1 MQQIKVYL
9 DHNAQ
14 LELVG
19 VLTYE
24 QLRGNAT
31 YHFSYD
37 ANWLSNH
44 PHLSLSGDLQLHT
57 GWQHATKRLFGCFT
71 DALPDRWGRR
81 LIDKREQILAQAD
94 GRIPRTFNDFD
105 YLLQLDDYSRMGA
118 FRFRIE
124 GEQDFM
130 GILDGSMSVPPLTS
144 LREFTNIAQAYEA
157 KPDNIQWVTNLLRQG
172 SSLGGAR
179 PKANMMDEN
188 GELYIAKV
196 PSIHDDYDVALW
208 EHFAHLLAKN
218 AGIQVAETRLMAIP
232 GFSHHALLSK
242 RFDRVGQNRVHTV
255 SAMTLTNLQDGA
267 DASSG
272 NGYLDI
278 VDTIVSGIGIA
289 NADMNLRE
297 LYRRVAFSICIGN
310 HDDHFRNHAFVLTQN
325 GWTLSPV
332 YDINPTNMLTQ
343 SLLISDC
350 SCNSSLI
357 ELQRA
362 SGLYLLSEE
371 VAAQIINE
379 VKDAVHDWRKVATHC
394 HISPTE
400 QQRFAKR
407 LEYCL

>member
-1 MQQIKVYL
+1 
-9 DHNAQ
+9 
-14 LELVG
+14 
-19 VLTYE
+19 
-24 QLRGNAT
+24 
-31 YHFSYD
+31 
-37 ANWLSNH
+37 
-44 PHLSLSGDLQLHT
+44 
-57 GWQHATKRLFGCFT
+57 
-71 DALPDRWGRR
+71 
-81 LIDKREQILAQAD
+81 
-94 GRIPRTFNDFD
+94 
-105 YLLQLDDYSRMGA
+105 
-118 FRFRIE
+118 
-124 GEQDFM
+124 M
-130 GILDGSMSVPPLTS
+130 GIFDEAMSVPPLTS

-188 GELYIAKV
+188 GDLYIAKV

-208 EHFAHLLAKN
+208 EHFAHLLAKK
-218 AGIQVAETRLMAIP
+218 AGIQVADTRLMVIP

-242 RFDRVGQNRVHTV
+242 RFDRIGQDRVHTV

-289 NADMNLRE
+289 DADMNLRE
-297 LYRRVAFSICIGN
+297 LYRRIAFSICIGN

-325 GWTLSPV
+325 GWTLSPA

-343 SLLISDC
+343 SLLISDS
-350 SCNSSLI
+350 SCNSSLV
-357 ELQRA
+357 ELLHA
-362 SGLYLLSEE
+362 SGQYLLPAE

-379 VKDAVHDWRKVATHC
+379 VKDAVRDWRKVATLC
-394 HISPTE
+394 HISPSE

-407 LEYCL
+407 LEYCF